1 MSSQRTRRDYYEVLE
16 VQRTAT
22 AEELKKAYR
31 KLAIKYHPD
40 KNQGNKE
47 AEERFKEL
55 GEAYEILSDEQKRA
69 LYDQHGH
76 AAFDRRAGGG
86 AGGFR
91 GGGGG
96 FHDPNDIFRQA
107 FGNADLGNIF
117 EQMFGM
123 GGGGE
128 SEDPTGPGRGS
139 DLRYNLEITLEEAV
153 QGVDKEITL
162 TKPAVCTSCHGS
174 GAEKGSKRIRCIQ
187 CAGRGRVLMSR
198 GIFSIQQTCPRC
210 EGAGEIIEHPCK
222 TCKGDGRTNQTST
235 ISLRIPP
242 GVDHGTRLRSTGN
255 GEAGQR
261 GGTAGDLYV
270 VLHVAEHGV
279 FKRDGDDL
287 LCEVPIAFSQAALG
301 AEVEVPTM
309 GGKASIR
316 IPAGTQHGTM
326 FRLKGR
332 GVKNI
337 QGYGTGDLLVR
348 VAVEIPSRLN
358 SEQKKALEAFAR
370 LCDEDVHPQKTSFFE
385 KAKEFFR

>member
-1 MSSQRTRRDYYEVLE
+1 MSTKRARRDYYEVLE
-16 VQRTAT
+16 VTRTVT
-22 AEELKKAYR
+22 VEELKKSYR

-40 KNQGNKE
+40 KNQGDKD
-47 AEERFKEL
+47 AEEHFKEL

-86 AGGFR
+86 PGGPR
-91 GGGGG
+91 GGGG
-96 FHDPNDIFRQA
+96 FHDPNDIFKQA

-117 EQMFGM
+117 EQMFGT
-123 GGGGE
+123 GGGE
-128 SEDPTGPGRGS
+128 TEDPTGPTRGS

-153 QGVDKEITL
+153 HGVDREITIS
-162 TKPAVCTSCHGS
+162 KPGVCPGCHGT

-198 GIFSIQQTCPRC
+198 GIFSIQQNCPRC
-210 EGAGEIIEHPCK
+210 DGSGEVIEHPCR
-222 TCKGDGRTNQTST
+222 TCKGDGRTNQSST

-261 GGTAGDLYV
+261 GGPAGDLYV
-270 VLHVAEHGV
+270 VLHVGEHRV

-287 LCEVPIAFSQAALG
+287 LCEVPIAFTQAALG
-301 AEVEVPTM
+301 AEVEVPTL

-316 IPAGTQHGTM
+316 IPAGTQHGTL

-332 GVKNI
+332 GVKNV
-337 QGYGTGDLLVR
+337 QGYGVGDLLVR
-348 VAVEIPSRLN
+348 VVVEIPTKLN
-358 SEQKKALEAFAR
+358 AEQRAVLEGFAR
-370 LCDEDVHPQKTSFFE
+370 LCDEDVHPQKKSFFE
-385 KAKEFFR
+385 RTREFFS